1 MEKMQLSHIA
11 FETTDAC
18 NLDCVYCYNIWKT
31 DRVRRESFNSYK
43 HAIAALKQAF
53 AQADIRQVAFTG
65 GEPFLS
71 ERFSE
76 VILFCRMEGKQV
88 TVISNGTM
96 GTDKAYRELLKL
108 GVGLFEFPVHS
119 FDASTHDRMTRL
131 KGSWEKS
138 VGSIRGIIKAGGRV
152 VPVVVITR
160 HNVEHLGRTLDF
172 IHSLGCDRIML
183 NRYNIGGEGCKAP
196 MDVSAT
202 AQQLRRAFSVA
213 NEKALEKNLHLTA
226 NVCSP
231 VCLLNPDDYP
241 LIGFGHCS
249 FDPLHRPVTLDI
261 RGNGRLCNHS
271 PVVAGNIHQQ
281 PFRDILYSDYSL
293 SWETA
298 VPELCQ
304 PCSHWSVCK
313 GGCRAASEQC
323 FGILHR
329 EDPIVTNLGLGNV
342 GAVALAAKD

>member
-1 MEKMQLSHIA
+1 MDKIQLSHIA

-31 DRVRRESFNSYK
+31 DRVKHEPFNSYK
-43 HAIAALKQAF
+43 QAMATLKQAF
-53 AQADIRQVAFTG
+53 AMADIQQVAFTG

-71 ERFSE
+71 ERFAE

-88 TVISNGTM
+88 TLISNGTV
-96 GTDKAYRELLKL
+96 GTAREYKQLHKL
-108 GVGLFEFPVHS
+108 GVGLFELPVHS
-119 FDASTHDRMTRL
+119 FDADTHDRMTRL
-131 KGSWEKS
+131 KGSWQKS
-138 VGSIRGIIKAGGRV
+138 VDSIRELLRLGARV

-160 HNVEHLGRTLDF
+160 HNVDQLGKTLDF
-172 IHSLGCDRIML
+172 IHSLGCNRIML
-183 NRYNIGGEGCKAP
+183 NRYNIGGKGCNAP
-196 MDVSAT
+196 MEVSAN
-202 AQQLRRAFSVA
+202 AQQLIRAFSLA
-213 NEKALEKNLHLTA
+213 NEKAEQKDLRLTA

-231 VCLLNPDDYP
+231 VCLLNPADYP

-261 RGNGRLCNHS
+261 RGNVRLCNHS
-271 PVVAGNIHQQ
+271 PIVAGNIHQQ
-281 PFRDILYSDYSL
+281 SFRDILYSDYSL

-298 VPELCQ
+298 VPDLCQ

-323 FGILHR
+323 FGTLK
-329 EDPIVTNLGLGNV
+329 EADPIIAQLGV
-342 GAVALAAKD
+342 SKIMS